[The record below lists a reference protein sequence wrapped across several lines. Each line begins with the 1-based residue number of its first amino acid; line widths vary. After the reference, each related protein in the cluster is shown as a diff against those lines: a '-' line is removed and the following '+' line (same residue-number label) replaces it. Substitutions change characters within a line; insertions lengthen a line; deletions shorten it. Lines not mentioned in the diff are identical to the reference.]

1 MAWGYG
7 LIMEV
12 RGSIKSW
19 NDDKGF
25 GFIRPEQGG
34 QEVFA
39 HISAMRGDRRPVAG
53 DQVMFIAGKDDKGR
67 LRAEHLR
74 LAGEL
79 SIDQPNIRRKPPA
92 PTDQRQKNVVKQR
105 KGSSKQPRRKLSAPI
120 QNLGG
125 KTLIFAGLS
134 VLPLLGSLQLLFNA
148 GITWVLL
155 AYLVMS
161 LVSFV
166 QYWSDKAKA
175 TRGAWRTPETTLHL
189 VELLGGWPGALV
201 AQQCFRH
208 KTRKG
213 SYQSVFWLII
223 IAHQL
228 FWLDW
233 CVLDGEYL
241 GDFIRAYAPR
251 SWG

>member
-1 MAWGYG
+1 
-7 LIMEV
+7 MEV

-25 GFIRPEQGG
+25 GFIRPDQGG
-34 QEVFA
+34 PEVFA

-53 DQVMFIAGKDDKGR
+53 DQVMYIASKDGQGR

-79 SIDQPNIRRKPPA
+79 SIDQPKIRRKPPVLI
-92 PTDQRQKNVVKQR
+92 T
-105 KGSSKQPRRKLSAPI
+105 SSAKRRPSAKPPRRKLSAPI
-120 QNLGG
+120 QHLVV
-125 KTLIFAGLS
+125 KALIFAGLCI
-134 VLPLLGSLQLLFNA
+134 LPLVGGVQLLLKA
-148 GITWVLL
+148 GIIWVLL
-155 AYLVMS
+155 VYTVMS
-161 LVSFV
+161 VASFM

-175 TRGAWRTPETTLHL
+175 MTGAWRIPETTLHL
-189 VELLGGWPGALV
+189 FELFGGWPGALI

-213 SYQSVFWLII
+213 SYQFVFWLII
-223 IAHQL
+223 LAHQL

-233 CVLDGEYL
+233 FVLEGQYF
-241 GDFIRAYAPR
+241 GHFIRAYSPG
-251 SWG
+251 SWGLSVD